1 MTETMFGKPLSDV
14 FGGGA
19 YELYY
24 SQPPGGHPE
33 VQTLLL
39 L

>member
-14 FGGGA
+14 FGRGA

-24 SQPPGGHPE
+24 SQLPEGHPE
-33 VQTLLL
+33 AVTLLL